1 MHAPITI
8 SHLGKDA
15 ALSALQVLAVMEATE
30 HRNAWILILGR
41 TPEGF
46 AYVAAL
52 PFEKLVASITKE
64 LSRAVW
70 REYIDRRYSFRP
82 DGSLVF

>member
-1 MHAPITI
+1 MHAPNTI

-15 ALSALQVLAVMEATE
+15 ALSALQVIAVLEAMD
-30 HRNAWILILGR
+30 HRKAWVLILGR

-46 AYVAAL
+46 AYVSGL
-52 PFEKLVASITKE
+52 SFERLVASIVKE

-70 REYIDRRYSFRP
+70 REYLDRSYRFRA